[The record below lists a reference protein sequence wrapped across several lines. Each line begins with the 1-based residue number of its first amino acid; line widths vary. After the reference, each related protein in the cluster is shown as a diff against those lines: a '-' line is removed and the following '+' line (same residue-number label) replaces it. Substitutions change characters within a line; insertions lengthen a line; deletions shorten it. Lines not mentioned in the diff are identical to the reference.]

1 MSIGP
6 HSLRLLEQ
14 FFSIASKKPSL
25 NFEKVF
31 NNPVARQAYRDGL
44 NTFYKPRVS
53 SPLEPISRKKF
64 TIPGPSGK
72 LNITQ
77 YYPKDKKIE
86 GKVVYVGG
94 GASVVNLGDIYD
106 GPCSIMSE
114 KSRCAIFRVEPR
126 VAPEYNH
133 EESLNDALA
142 AIRHFSEDTK
152 KYGVET
158 NNLIITGNSSGANL
172 ATVAVNEL
180 YKEMS
185 IAGQVLIS
193 PRTDAT
199 LRTTREKK
207 YQEQQAQDTM
217 MPISTQEFFLGLCK
231 PSDQSLDDPHFSPLF
246 QTFDDIENYPPTVL
260 ICGEYDAL
268 RGDTEAYYEKLREA
282 GIDDVSL
289 MIGEG
294 QIHNSLILYKEC
306 PDGIDQ
312 AILAGEA
319 IQRFCGTR
327 QRQLVP

>member
-1 MSIGP
+1 MSVGP
-6 HSLRLLEQ
+6 NISILLQQ
-14 FFSIASKKPSL
+14 FFSITGKKPSL
-25 NFEKVF
+25 NIEKVF
-31 NNPVARQAYRDGL
+31 NNPLARQVYRTGL

-53 SPLEPISRKKF
+53 PPLDSISIKRF
-64 TIPGPSGK
+64 TIPGPAGK

-77 YYPKDKKIE
+77 YYPKDRPIQ

-106 GPCSIMSE
+106 GPCSSMSE
-114 KSRCAIFRVEPR
+114 KSGCAIFRVEPR

-142 AIRHFSEDTK
+142 AIRHFSENAK
-152 KYGVET
+152 KYGVDT
-158 NNLIITGNSSGANL
+158 NNLIIAGNSSGANL

-199 LRTTREKK
+199 LRTTKAAK
-207 YQEQQAQDTM
+207 YQEQQVQDTM

-231 PSDQSLDDPHFSPLF
+231 PSDQSLDDPHLSPLF
-246 QTFDDIENYPPTVL
+246 QIFDDINSYPQTVL
-260 ICGEYDAL
+260 ICGECDAL
-268 RGDTEAYYEKLREA
+268 RGDTEEYYKKLREA
-282 GIDDVSL
+282 GIDVSL
-289 MIGEG
+289 VIGEG

-319 IQRFCGTR
+319 FQRFCGTR
-327 QRQLVP
+327 QRQLAP